1 MKRFS
6 PLWTAAT
13 AVALMCALPDNVRA
27 NGENFFAPV
36 PSDGP
41 VHLAYV
47 GRIKDAVT
55 GRQIKKE
62 LLMTI
67 TDSKTSAFFPIMDDQ
82 PGHYRTPDIGRML
95 KGMGEDVDPKRL
107 SAEIIVD
114 GYKPKVLEVFP
125 RRAHGVVELNIALEP
140 LGEPEAA
147 AGSGND
153 GGLGLSSTVARTLGG
168 LVALLIVGIGV
179 RTLILPQSTA
189 H

>member
-1 MKRFS
+1 
-6 PLWTAAT
+6 
-13 AVALMCALPDNVRA
+13 MCALPDNVRA

-67 TDSKTSAFFPIMDDQ
+67 TDGKTSAFFPIMDDQ

-114 GYKPKVLEVFP
+114 GYKTKILDVFP

-140 LGEPEAA
+140 LGEPAPAA
-147 AGSGND
+147 VSDNE
-153 GGLGLSSTVARTLGG
+153 GGLRLSSTVARTLGG
-168 LVALLIVGIGV
+168 LLALLTVGIGV